1 MTFDRN
7 HKTYNSNRQ
16 TDRQTDSQTGRGSV
30 LLVMYNTDSDV

>member
-16 TDRQTDSQTGRGSV
+16 TDRQTGRGSV